1 MLFIKEAE
9 ERQRLLT
16 EELIKTYDSQ
26 GEVIK
31 EVVETYK
38 YNSQGQIAERVV
50 KTYGL
55 QVK

>member
-1 MLFIKEAE
+1 MKEVE
-9 ERQRLLT
+9 EGQSLLT
-16 EELIKTYDSQ
+16 EKAIKTYDSQ
-26 GEVIK
+26 GEVTK